1 MGKQPDNKIPA
12 NIGGRQKEARTL
24 DQLKNLDGK
33 IVEAIVKVKSLKE
46 DKAKLETR
54 VKELEGMLAEKD
66 EEIKGLSEEKGDVRG
81 QIADLLEELE
91 GIEIN

>member
-1 MGKQPDNKIPA
+1 MGKQPDNEIPA

-46 DKAKLETR
+46 DKAKLEAR
-54 VKELEGMLAEKD
+54 VKELEGMIAEKD
-66 EEIKGLSEEKGDVRG
+66 EEIKGLSEEKEDVRG

-91 GIEIN
+91 GIEID

>member
-1 MGKQPDNKIPA
+1 MSKQPDNEIPA

-66 EEIKGLSEEKGDVRG
+66 EKIKGLSEEKGDVRG

>member
-1 MGKQPDNKIPA
+1 MGKQPDNEIPA